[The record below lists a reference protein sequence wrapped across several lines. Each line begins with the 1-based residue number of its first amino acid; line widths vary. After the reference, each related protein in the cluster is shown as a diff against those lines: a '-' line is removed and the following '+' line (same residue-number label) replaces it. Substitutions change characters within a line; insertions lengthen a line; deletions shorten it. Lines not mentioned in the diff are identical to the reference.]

1 MSAYEYDAVVIGG
14 GVSGIMASLTLASKG
29 FKTALVSRGDPVCCL
44 STGCID
50 VFSHSDEPLS
60 GIRALLPDHP
70 YSLVGEKGIVDALSF
85 FSEIM
90 EEAGLPY
97 EGDPGRNRKI
107 LTPIG
112 STKCTCLVPR
122 TMAHADMPSN
132 EYLHVISFQGIKDFF
147 PGYITS
153 RHRNST
159 YSVYDAGVPTTL
171 GIAARFD
178 DASFLDA
185 FITWLRGLEIPHDRV
200 ALPAVLGTID
210 PASVVEKISRAI
222 GRKVF
227 EIPTLP
233 PSIPGLRLFRALKR
247 VMQNRGIHLY
257 WGKEITS
264 VERQGCT
271 VEAVTL
277 ATTGRAK
284 RVQGRA
290 FVLAT
295 GSFVSGGLFAGRDS
309 VRETVFDLP
318 VFVPVERRDW
328 FNTDFF
334 SGGHS
339 IERAGVRGDRDFR
352 PGESKSDNL
361 FACGSILAECEIMS
375 LQCGHG
381 LAVATGVAAAKSCAQ
396 GLS

>member
-1 MSAYEYDAVVIGG
+1 MSAYGYDAVVIGG
-14 GVSGIMASLTLASKG
+14 GVSGIMASLTLASRG

-50 VFSHSDEPLS
+50 VFSHSDEPLG

-70 YSLVGEKGIVDALSF
+70 YSLVGEKGIVDSLSF
-85 FSEIM
+85 FLEIM
-90 EEAGLPY
+90 GEAGLPY

-112 STKCTCLVPR
+112 STKNTCLVPR
-122 TMAHADMPSN
+122 TMAHADMPPG

-147 PGYITS
+147 PSYITS

-185 FITWLRGLEIPHDRV
+185 FITWLRGLEIPLDRV

-210 PASVVEKISRAI
+210 PDSVMEKISRAI

-233 PSIPGLRLFRALKR
+233 PSVPGLRLFRALKR

-257 WGKEITS
+257 WGKGVTS
-264 VERQGCT
+264 VECQGRT

-318 VFVPVERRDW
+318 VAAPGERKDW

-334 SGGHS
+334 SGAHG
-339 IERAGVRGDRDFR
+339 IERAGVRVDRDFR
-352 PGESKSDNL
+352 PVGAKIDNL

-396 GLS
+396 ELS